1 MTSLWLADRIES
13 ATAAGTFE
21 DAGYDVVVIGAGI
34 TGLATAVLLAR
45 AGKRVA
51 VLEARYVGAGATGNT
66 TGKVSLLQGTKLSR
80 IAGKHGNDVLRA
92 YVAGNTEGRDW
103 LLRYCEDH
111 GLSVQREDAYSYA
124 QSAAGVEDANAELA
138 ACRDAGL
145 DAEWISEADVPF
157 PFHGGVRMREQAQ
170 LDPLPLLSSLATEL
184 ETHGGRLFQGFRAES
199 VSGLKPLTI
208 TVQPRRTA
216 EDPEPQ
222 RLSLITDQ
230 VVLATGTP
238 ILDRGGFFARVKPQR
253 SYCLAFDVPGDL
265 TSPMFISV
273 DSPTRSVRYA
283 PTAGGDKLIVGG
295 AGHPVG
301 RSDGPSRS
309 IDELRRWTFL
319 HYPGAMQTHFWSAQ
333 DYQSIDELPY
343 VGPLLPG
350 NDKICVATGFDKWG
364 MTNGVAAAL
373 ALSARILG
381 GRMDWAR
388 AFASWSPRELAGIR
402 TAVQANL
409 EVGFNL
415 AKGWITP
422 ITAHAATP
430 TEGQG
435 VVSGPPWRLRATS
448 VVDGTLRTTSPVCP
462 HLGGIVTWNDA
473 DEAWECPLH
482 GSRFDADGEVLEGP
496 ATRGLSHH
504 HE

>member
-184 ETHGGRLFQGFRAES
+184 ETHGGRRFQGFRAES

-238 ILDRGGFFARVKPQR
+238 ILDRGGSLRGSNRSARTAWR
-253 SYCLAFDVPGDL
+253 STCPE
-265 TSPMFISV
+265 TSPARCS
-273 DSPTRSVRYA
+273 
-283 PTAGGDKLIVGG
+283 
-295 AGHPVG
+295 
-301 RSDGPSRS
+301 SRS
-309 IDELRRWTFL
+309 TRPR
-319 HYPGAMQTHFWSAQ
+319 
-333 DYQSIDELPY
+333 
-343 VGPLLPG
+343 
-350 NDKICVATGFDKWG
+350 
-364 MTNGVAAAL
+364 
-373 ALSARILG
+373 
-381 GRMDWAR
+381 GRCGTR
-388 AFASWSPRELAGIR
+388 P
-402 TAVQANL
+402 
-409 EVGFNL
+409 
-415 AKGWITP
+415 P
-422 ITAHAATP
+422 P
-430 TEGQG
+430 EG
-435 VVSGPPWRLRATS
+435 TS
-448 VVDGTLRTTSPVCP
+448 
-462 HLGGIVTWNDA
+462 
-473 DEAWECPLH
+473 
-482 GSRFDADGEVLEGP
+482 
-496 ATRGLSHH
+496 
-504 HE
+504 